1 MFHKKNSEQ
10 MNDGLDYIRRA
21 IAQHGGQAR
30 VEVVRW
36 EKDAKTGF
44 QNRPFK
50 VTTNATNA
58 LRNLQLPLNK
68 RSRVWKMVMP
78 LGMTPGMASVQP
90 DMNSLSDPQLIEDL
104 KAQLKAELMAE
115 MAAEQSASAEVE
127 KPKKSKKKKE
137 VAVAPERTEEE
148 IQNELDDLPL

>member
-1 MFHKKNSEQ
+1 

-21 IAQHGGQAR
+21 IAQSGPQAR

-36 EKDAKTGF
+36 ERDSKTGF

-68 RSRVWKMVMP
+68 RSRIWKLCMP
-78 LGMTPGMASVQP
+78 LGMTPGGITSQP
-90 DMNSLSDPQLIEDL
+90 DMNSLSDPKLIDDL
-104 KAQLKAELMAE
+104 KAQLKAELRAEMEAE
-115 MAAEQSASAEVE
+115 MAASAPTEEA
-127 KPKKSKKKKE
+127 PKKTRKKK
-137 VAVAPERTEEE
+137 VAESAPLTEEE
-148 IQNELDDLPL
+148 IQQSLDDLPL

>member
-1 MFHKKNSEQ
+1 

-21 IAQHGGQAR
+21 IAQSGPQAR

-36 EKDAKTGF
+36 ERDPKTGF

-58 LRNLQLPLNK
+58 LRNLQLPLTK

-78 LGMTPGMASVQP
+78 LGVTPGGPAAAA
-90 DMNSLSDPQLIEDL
+90 DMNSLSDPKLIDDL

-115 MAAEQSASAEVE
+115 MAAEAAANENVAE
-127 KPKKSKKKKE
+127 KPKKAKKKKVE
-137 VAVAPERTEEE
+137 ESAPLTEEE
-148 IQNELDDLPL
+148 IQQSLDDLPL

>member
-1 MFHKKNSEQ
+1 
-10 MNDGLDYIRRA
+10 MNDGLDYIRKA
-21 IAQHGGQAR
+21 IAQHGAQAR

-36 EKDAKTGF
+36 EKDPKTGY
-44 QNRPFK
+44 QNKPFK

-68 RSRVWKMVMP
+68 RSRIWKMVMP
-78 LGMTPGMASVQP
+78 LGMTPGASAAMTDQ
-90 DMNSLSDPQLIEDL
+90 NSLSDPKLIEDL

-115 MAAEQSASAEVE
+115 MAAEAASSEPNEE
-127 KPKKSKKKKE
+127 KPKKARKKKE
-137 VAVAPERTEEE
+137 VAVSTERTEEE

>member
-1 MFHKKNSEQ
+1 

-36 EKDAKTGF
+36 ETDPKTGF

-78 LGMTPGMASVQP
+78 LGVTPGGIASVS
-90 DMNSLSDPQLIEDL
+90 DMNSLSDPKLIDDL
-104 KAQLKAELMAE
+104 KAKLKAELRAEMEAE
-115 MAAEQSASAEVE
+115 MAASAPTEEA
-127 KPKKSKKKKE
+127 PKKARKKK
-137 VAVAPERTEEE
+137 VAEPLPLTEEE
-148 IQNELDDLPL
+148 IQDSLDNLPL

>member
-1 MFHKKNSEQ
+1 

-21 IAQHGGQAR
+21 IAQHGPQAR

-36 EKDAKTGF
+36 EKDPKTGF

-58 LRNLQLPLNK
+58 LRNLQLPLTK
-68 RSRVWKMVMP
+68 RSRIWKMCMP
-78 LGMTPGMASVQP
+78 LGMNPGAMTSQP
-90 DMNSLSDPQLIEDL
+90 DMNSLSDPKLIDDL

-115 MAAEQSASAEVE
+115 MAAESAAKEEVAE
-127 KPKKSKKKKE
+127 KPKKAKKKK
-137 VAVAPERTEEE
+137 VAEPLSRTEEE
-148 IQNELDDLPL
+148 IQQSLDDLPL

>member
-1 MFHKKNSEQ
+1 

-21 IAQHGGQAR
+21 IAQHGPQAR

-36 EKDAKTGF
+36 EKDSTTGF

-78 LGMTPGMASVQP
+78 LGITPGGTAAVA
-90 DMNSLSDPQLIEDL
+90 DMNSLSDPNLIEDL
-104 KAQLKAELMAE
+104 KAKLKAELMSE
-115 MAAEQSASAEVE
+115 MAAESAAKEEVAE
-127 KPKKSKKKKE
+127 KPKKGKKKKVE
-137 VAVAPERTEEE
+137 ESAPLTEEE
-148 IQNELDDLPL
+148 VQQSLDDLPL

>member
-1 MFHKKNSEQ
+1 

-21 IAQHGGQAR
+21 IAQHGAQAR
-30 VEVVRW
+30 VIVVRW
-36 EKDAKTGF
+36 EKDPKTGF

-78 LGMTPGMASVQP
+78 LGVTPGGATSQL
-90 DMNSLSDPQLIEDL
+90 DMNSLSDPKLIDDL
-104 KAQLKAELMAE
+104 KAQLKAELRAEMEAE
-115 MAAEQSASAEVE
+115 MATSAPTEEA
-127 KPKKSKKKKE
+127 PKKTRKKK
-137 VAVAPERTEEE
+137 VAEAAPLTKEE
-148 IQNELDDLPL
+148 IQQSLDDFPL